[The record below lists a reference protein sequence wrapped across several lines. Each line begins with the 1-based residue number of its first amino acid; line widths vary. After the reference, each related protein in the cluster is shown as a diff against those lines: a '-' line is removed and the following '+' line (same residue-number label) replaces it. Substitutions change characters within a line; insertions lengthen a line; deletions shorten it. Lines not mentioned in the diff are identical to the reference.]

1 MSLVIYMSKKERKLP
16 NIQILDEKD
25 KRLRMKS
32 EEVTFPLS
40 KEDKQN
46 IKDIIE
52 FLEMSQIDEYIE
64 KYNLRAG
71 WGLAYIQIGI
81 PKRIFILV
89 QEVEEGK
96 FEKYV
101 VINPKIKSVSE
112 EIVYISEGEGC
123 LSVNRPTEGIVP
135 RHARMTIEA
144 YDENGDLYTIR
155 VREELAVGFQHE
167 MDHLDGIL
175 FTDKIDPKNPFKNK
189 DKYRAL

>member
-1 MSLVIYMSKKERKLP
+1 MSKKERKLP

-40 KEDKQN
+40 KEEKQT

-52 FLEMSQIDEYIE
+52 YLEMSQIDEYIE
-64 KYNLRAG
+64 KYELRAG

-101 VINPKIKSVSE
+101 VINPKIKSMSE
-112 EIVYISEGEGC
+112 EIV
-123 LSVNRPTEGIVP
+123 
-135 RHARMTIEA
+135 
-144 YDENGDLYTIR
+144 
-155 VREELAVGFQHE
+155 
-167 MDHLDGIL
+167 
-175 FTDKIDPKNPFKNK
+175 
-189 DKYRAL
+189 

>member
-1 MSLVIYMSKKERKLP
+1 MSLVINMSKKERKLP

-25 KRLRMKS
+25 KRLRIKS

-40 KEDKQN
+40 KEDKQT

-52 FLEMSQIDEYIE
+52 YLEMSQIDEYIE
-64 KYNLRAG
+64 KYELRAG

-101 VINPKIKSVSE
+101 VINPKIKSMSE
-112 EIVYISEGEGC
+112 EIVYIEEGEGC
-123 LSVNRPTEGIVP
+123 LSVNRPTTGIVP
-135 RHARMTIEA
+135 RHARMTLEA
-144 YDENGDLYTIR
+144 YDENGNLYTIR

-167 MDHLDGIL
+167 LDHLDGIL

-189 DKYRAL
+189 EKYRAL

>member
-1 MSLVIYMSKKERKLP
+1 MKKERVLP
-16 NIQILDEKD
+16 NIEILDEKD
-25 KRLRMKS
+25 KRLRLKS
-32 EEVTFPLS
+32 KEVTFPLS
-40 KEDKQN
+40 KEDQKN
-46 IKDIIE
+46 IKDIAE
-52 FLEMSQIDEYIE
+52 YLEMSQIDEYIE

-101 VINPKIKSVSE
+101 VINPKIKSMSE
-112 EIVYISEGEGC
+112 EIVYIAEGEGC

-144 YDENGDLYTIR
+144 YDEHGNPYTIR

-167 MDHLDGIL
+167 LDHLDGIL
-175 FTDKIDPKNPFKNK
+175 FTDKIDKKDPFKNK
-189 DKYRAL
+189 DKYRSI

>member
-1 MSLVIYMSKKERKLP
+1 MSKKERTLP
-16 NIQILDEKD
+16 NIKILDESEKI
-25 KRLRMKS
+25 LRTKS

-40 KEDKQN
+40 KEDKQT

-81 PKRIFILV
+81 PKRIFVLV

-112 EIVYISEGEGC
+112 EMVYISEGEGC
-123 LSVNRPTEGIVP
+123 LSVNRQTEGIVP

-144 YDENGDLYTIR
+144 YDENGDLYSIR

-167 MDHLDGIL
+167 LDHLDGIL
-175 FTDKIDPKNPFKNK
+175 FTDKIDPKNPYKNK

>member
-1 MSLVIYMSKKERKLP
+1 MSKKERKLP
-16 NIQILDEKD
+16 NIKILDEKD
-25 KRLRMKS
+25 KRLRTKS

-40 KEDKQN
+40 DEDKQN
-46 IKDIIE
+46 IKDMLE

-81 PKRIFILV
+81 PKRIFVLA
-89 QEVEEGK
+89 QEIEEGK
-96 FEKYV
+96 FKHYV
-101 VINPKIKSVSE
+101 VINPKVKSVSE
-112 EIVYISEGEGC
+112 ELVYISEGEGC
-123 LSVNRPTEGIVP
+123 LSINRPTEGIVP

-144 YDENGDLYTIR
+144 YDESGNLYTIR

-167 MDHLDGIL
+167 MDHLEGIL

-189 DKYRAL
+189 DKYRAI

>member
-1 MSLVIYMSKKERKLP
+1 MSLVIYMSNKERKLP
-16 NIQILDEKD
+16 NIKILDEKD
-25 KRLRMKS
+25 KRLKMKS

-40 KEDKQN
+40 DEDKQN

-52 FLEMSQIDEYIE
+52 YLEMSQIDEYIE
-64 KYNLRAG
+64 KYQLRAG

-101 VINPKIKSVSE
+101 VINPKIKSMSE
-112 EIVYISEGEGC
+112 EMIYIEEGEGC
-123 LSVNRPTEGIVP
+123 LSVNRPTVGIVP

-144 YDENGDLYTIR
+144 YDENGAPYTIR
-155 VREELAVGFQHE
+155 VREELSVGFQHE

-175 FTDKIDPKNPFKNK
+175 FTDKIDPKEPFKNK

>member
-1 MSLVIYMSKKERKLP
+1 MSLVIYMSNKERKLP
-16 NIQILDEKD
+16 NIKILDEKD
-25 KRLRMKS
+25 KRLKMKS

-40 KEDKQN
+40 DEDKQN

-52 FLEMSQIDEYIE
+52 YLEMSQIDEYIE
-64 KYNLRAG
+64 KYQLRAG

-81 PKRIFILV
+81 PKRIFVLV

-101 VINPKIKSVSE
+101 VINPKIKSMSE
-112 EIVYISEGEGC
+112 EMIYIEEGEGC
-123 LSVNRPTEGIVP
+123 LSVNRPTVGIVP

-144 YDENGDLYTIR
+144 YDENGAPYTIR
-155 VREELAVGFQHE
+155 VREELSVGFQHE

-175 FTDKIDPKNPFKNK
+175 FTDKIDPKEPFKNK

>member
-1 MSLVIYMSKKERKLP
+1 MSKKERILP
-16 NIQILDEKD
+16 DIKILDEKD
-25 KRLRMKS
+25 KRLHMKS

-40 KEDKQN
+40 AEDKKN

-52 FLEMSQIDEYIE
+52 YLEMSQIDEYIE

-101 VINPKIKSVSE
+101 VINPKVKSMSE
-112 EIVYISEGEGC
+112 EIVYIEEGEGC
-123 LSVNRPTEGIVP
+123 LSVNRQTVGIVP

-144 YDENGDLYTIR
+144 YDENGEQYTIR

-175 FTDKIDPKNPFKNK
+175 FTDKIDPKEPFKNK
-189 DKYRAL
+189 EKYRSI